1 MLEIQKQFEMKSK
14 YKEVLSE
21 AFYHATNCL
30 SKRELSE
37 WFHTVRVNYKEIDER
52 LIFIPLTKQ
61 IITLLPKNKL
71 LLEHLSYLIYHYTFE
86 WDFYKA
92 QNLIDKALKI
102 IEKTDE
108 KYMFIYAK
116 LLRSRA
122 WIISKQSGDLLLA
135 ENLIHKSI
143 NILSEEGIENNSK
156 ELARCYNQ
164 LGLNYNIH
172 NHYDESNA
180 AYKRAIEIQKNL
192 KIEQDKTIGKYYNN
206 LCSSYIRKEKIEER
220 INIYKIERETC
231 REMI

>member
-1 MLEIQKQFEMKSK
+1 MLEIQKHFEMKSK

-86 WDFYKA
+86 WDFDKA

-108 KYMFIYAK
+108 K
-116 LLRSRA
+116 RSEEHT
-122 WIISKQSGDLLLA
+122 SELQSRGHLVCRLLLEKKKLN
-135 ENLIHKSI
+135 ENTV
-143 NILSEEGIENNSK
+143 
-156 ELARCYNQ
+156 
-164 LGLNYNIH
+164 
-172 NHYDESNA
+172 
-180 AYKRAIEIQKNL
+180 
-192 KIEQDKTIGKYYNN
+192 QD
-206 LCSSYIRKEKIEER
+206 
-220 INIYKIERETC
+220 
-231 REMI
+231 